1 MNFFIIKNT
10 GDILTAAE
18 ANAVSQMITAPAA
31 PTVART
37 IGVAGTLTLTSAVV
51 VTREAD
57 SVTFFIKSNWVAS
70 VTGVVVIAIT
80 PPVGWSVNA
89 ATVSNVITASVIP
102 KAVAELFVN
111 QFYLDSVAAQGTDFS
126 FRVRITKD

>member
-1 MNFFIIKNT
+1 MNFFATKNT

-37 IGVAGTLTLTSAVV
+37 IGVTGTLTFTSATLL
-51 VTREAD
+51 TREAD

-70 VTGVVVIAIT
+70 ATGVVVVAIT
-80 PPVGWSVNA
+80 PPSGWSVSA
-89 ATVSNVITASVIP
+89 VTASNVITATAVP
-102 KAVAELFVN
+102 KSVAELFIN
-111 QFYLDSVAAQGTDFS
+111 QFYLDSVSAQSTDYS